1 MNLPNLLTL
10 LRIFFVPLVV
20 SALLAEDMGIDWS
33 SYIALPRELFAL
45 AVFLVAAVTDMLDG
59 YLARRWGQI
68 TTVGTLLDPIADKLL
83 VSAALVS
90 LVKIDRISAWL
101 VILIISREFAVSG
114 LRQIAAAS
122 GYTIAASDLGKTKMT
137 AQVIAIALVI
147 GGIHW
152 PVFAQVGSMAMWAVV
167 AFTLISAADYFRKF
181 WHTVD
186 AQVKTRRRKELLQ
199 LDRQNK
205 RAARADRRSARAAA
219 RAQTAR

>member
-1 MNLPNLLTL
+1 
-10 LRIFFVPLVV
+10 
-20 SALLAEDMGIDWS
+20 
-33 SYIALPRELFAL
+33 
-45 AVFLVAAVTDMLDG
+45 
-59 YLARRWGQI
+59 LARRWRQI

-90 LVKIDRISAWL
+90 LVKIDRISAWI

-114 LRQIAAAS
+114 LRQIAAAE

-147 GGIHW
+147 GGIRW
-152 PVFAQVGSMAMWAVV
+152 PGLATLGSIGMWAVV
-167 AFTLISAADYFRKF
+167 LFTLVSAVDYFWKF

-186 AQVKTRRRKELLQ
+186 EQVKLRRRKELLQ

-205 RAARADRRSARAAA
+205 RAARADRRNARAAA